1 MFIWSCIEKLSFL
14 KINWVPS
21 YTEICLI
28 KVHMVAS
35 CGFMGSSLILR
46 KTSKLSKK
54 GNGQDRDEDL
64 VSVWLFSV
72 FFFLIGP
79 SLAPQTKPTNLQGS
93 QDFHQ
98 MLCFS

>member
-1 MFIWSCIEKLSFL
+1 
-14 KINWVPS
+14 
-21 YTEICLI
+21 
-28 KVHMVAS
+28 MVAS